1 MTVLV
6 LGIAMAL
13 PIGLYI
19 ALVNLRGIDLRAGEW
34 GSITVFLDA
43 AETAESA
50 ENLLGLINSRPDA
63 TATGISPQQG
73 MDEFRRASGFGEA
86 LDVLD
91 TNPLPWVLLVIPK
104 ATENNEDLAAGLE
117 TLSDWLKSQKGVA
130 AVQLDYKWLKRLS
143 SLLALGSALVSV
155 LTILFSLS
163 VVVVIANTIR
173 MDVANR
179 SDEIEIL
186 SLVGAGDNFIRQPFL
201 YSGFWYG
208 LMGAALALGLVHV
221 SLHYLQLPLDSL
233 LDAYGNSFRLTSL
246 ATSQIFLVLLAGGGL
261 GFLGAWVSVE
271 RYLWVLRRG
280 GLLGRI

>member
-13 PIGLYI
+13 PIGLYV
-19 ALVNLRGIDLRAGEW
+19 ALDNLRGIDLRAEEW

-43 AETAESA
+43 AETAEGA
-50 ENLLGLINSRPDA
+50 EELLGVINARPDA
-63 TATGISPQQG
+63 SATAISPQQG
-73 MDEFRRASGFGEA
+73 MDEFRAASGFGGA

-91 TNPLPWVLLVIPK
+91 SNPLPWVLLVRPE
-104 ATENNEDLAAGLE
+104 AFADEDLATILE
-117 TLSDWLKSQKGVA
+117 SLSDWLSSQEAVET
-130 AVQLDYKWLKRLS
+130 VQLDYKWLKRLS
-143 SLLALGSALVSV
+143 SLLALGNALVFV
-155 LTILFSLS
+155 LSSMFSLA

-186 SLVGAGDNFIRQPFL
+186 SLVGAGDSFIRQPFL

-208 LMGAALALGLVHV
+208 LMGSVVALGLLYV
-221 SLHYLQLPLDSL
+221 SLHYLQSPLDNL
-233 LDAYGNSFRLTSL
+233 LDAYGNAFILTSL
-246 ATSQIFLVLLAGGGL
+246 SVRQIFLVLLAGGTL
-261 GFLGAWVSVE
+261 GFLGALVSVE
-271 RYLWVLRRG
+271 RYLRVLRRG

>member
-13 PIGLYI
+13 PIGLYVS
-19 ALVNLRGIDLRAGEW
+19 LDNLRGVDLRAEEW

-43 AETAESA
+43 AETTDDAAE
-50 ENLLGLINSRPDA
+50 LLRVINARPDA

-73 MDEFRRASGFGEA
+73 LDEFRAASGFGEA

-91 TNPLPWVLLVIPK
+91 TNPLPWVVLVRPK
-104 ATENNEDLAAGLE
+104 AMANMDIAAGLE
-117 TLSDWLKSQKGVA
+117 ILGEWLKSQKGVDV
-130 AVQLDYKWLKRLS
+130 VQLDYKWLKRLS
-143 SLLALGSALVSV
+143 SLLALGNALVSV
-155 LTILFSLS
+155 LSLLFSLA
-163 VVVVIANTIR
+163 VVVVVANTIR

-186 SLVGAGDNFIRQPFL
+186 SLVGASENFIRQPFL

-208 LMGAALALGLVHV
+208 LMGSALALGLLFM
-221 SLHYLQLPLDSL
+221 SLHYLQSPLDQL
-233 LDAYGNSFRLTSL
+233 LDAYGNSFRLSSL
-246 ATSQIFLVLLAGGGL
+246 TFRQAFLVLLSGGGL

-271 RYLWVLRRG
+271 RYLWLLRRG

>member
-13 PIGLYI
+13 PIGLYV
-19 ALVNLRGIDLRAGEW
+19 ALENLRGIDLRAGEW
-34 GSITVFLDA
+34 GSITVFLDG
-43 AETAESA
+43 AETAESV
-50 ENLLGLINSRPDA
+50 EKLLGLINARPDA

-73 MDEFRRASGFGEA
+73 MDEFRTASGFGEA

-91 TNPLPWVLLVIPK
+91 TNPLPWVLLVLPK
-104 ATENNEDLAAGLE
+104 ATENEDLAAGLE
-117 TLSDWLKSQKGVA
+117 TLSDWLKSQKGVD

-155 LTILFSLS
+155 LSILFSVS

-186 SLVGAGDNFIRQPFL
+186 SMVGAGDNFIRQPFL

-208 LMGAALALGLVHV
+208 LMGAALSLGLVLV

-233 LDAYGNSFRLTSL
+233 LDAYGNSFRLSSL
-246 ATSQIFLVLLAGGGL
+246 TTGQVFLVLLAGGGL

-280 GLLGRI
+280 GFLGRI